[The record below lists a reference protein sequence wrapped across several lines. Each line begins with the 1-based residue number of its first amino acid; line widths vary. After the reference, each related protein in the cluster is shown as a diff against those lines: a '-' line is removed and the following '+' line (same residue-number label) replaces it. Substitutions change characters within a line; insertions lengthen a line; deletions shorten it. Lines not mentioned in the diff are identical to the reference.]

1 MVDELVVQMEL
12 VPPYLAAYLWQI
24 CKHSGE
30 SEYLKRRLEDK
41 DPASAVYEKSMLAEL
56 LDLHLIA
63 VSEGKED
70 VIFNPH
76 VTKRPDG
83 VVEVRSGTEERVSV
97 PRCFVLL
104 ARGHYLWTEYVFAG
118 GRWLLT
124 AFLGALI
131 ALLVSA

>member
-1 MVDELVVQMEL
+1 MFEKLVVQMEL

-24 CKHSGE
+24 RKHSGE
-30 SEYLKRRLEDK
+30 NGYLKRRLEDK

-56 LDLHLIA
+56 LELHLIA
-63 VSEGKED
+63 VSDNED
-70 VIFNPH
+70 DVVFNPH
-76 VTKRPDG
+76 VTQRPDG
-83 VVEVRSGTEERVSV
+83 VVEVRGGTEQRVPV
-97 PRCFVLL
+97 PRCFIVL